1 MQVGHRV
8 PCRLVI
14 VDTLSASGLLEDEND
29 NAKAAKALAVF
40 EQLSKRTGALVVVV
54 HHPPKT
60 GEGERGAGALRAN
73 VDAILTLEQ
82 EGREKDRRL
91 TLTKSRDAECP
102 RTIGAFRLEPVELG
116 KDDRGRPIKTCRLA
130 ETIAGPAPKGSKVP
144 ARFELF
150 NESLYWATLDEDE
163 VVIID
168 GKRAVEFEI
177 VREIFKERKEG
188 DRDPANIRRDFK
200 KCVECAVAL
209 GTVELIEQGRRKYL
223 APIASVIQSAE

>member
-1 MQVGHRV
+1 
-8 PCRLVI
+8 
-14 VDTLSASGLLEDEND
+14 LLEDEND

-73 VDAILTLEQ
+73 VDAILTVEQ

-116 KDDRGRPIKTCRLA
+116 EDDRGRPIKTCRLA
-130 ETIAGPAPKGSKVP
+130 ETIAGPAARSGKVP
-144 ARFELF
+144 AHFELF
-150 NESLYWATLDEDE
+150 CECLEW
-163 VVIID
+163 VVQEEGELID
-168 GKRAVEFEI
+168 GKRAVEVEA
-177 VREIFKERKEG
+177 VREMFKERKPG
-188 DRDPANIRRDFK
+188 SRDRGNISKAFWACAAHAESLGVVEHIKAGGREYFSPLKANLNFPPR
-200 KCVECAVAL
+200 CGEVM
-209 GTVELIEQGRRKYL
+209 
-223 APIASVIQSAE
+223 